1 MASGSGCQSFYQKA
15 LTTKTGLNKL
25 CLAERK
31 RDSAQ
36 PYIMKSVKCV
46 AIFLFLM
53 LCACSKANPADRVL
67 TPTATIKDIMDSV
80 VDPSAEF
87 LFESVAEIADEQGI
101 RQKAPQTD
109 EEWKEVRLRAIALV
123 EAPNLLVMNGRAV
136 ARPGEKS
143 RNPQV
148 ELQPEQIQALL
159 DADRGTFIERAKV
172 LQDAAAMA
180 LKAADDR
187 NKDAL
192 FAANEQLDKACE
204 NCHTHYW
211 YPNDNRVRN
220 PKESQ

>member
-1 MASGSGCQSFYQKA
+1 LKA
-15 LTTKTGLNKL
+15 AEFVKSLAVFLPLIVTTCKPV
-25 CLAERK
+25 
-31 RDSAQ
+31 Q
-36 PYIMKSVKCV
+36 
-46 AIFLFLM
+46 
-53 LCACSKANPADRVL
+53 VL
-67 TPTATIKDIMDSV
+67 TPAATIKDIMDSV

-101 RQKAPQTD
+101 REKAPQTD
-109 EEWKEVRLRAIALV
+109 EEWKEIRLRAIALV

-143 RNPQV
+143 QNPQV

-159 DADRGTFIERAKV
+159 DADHHGFIDRAKV
-172 LQDAAAMA
+172 LQDAAVLA

-192 FAANEQLDKACE
+192 FSACEQLDKACE

-211 YPNDNRVRN
+211 YPNNDRI
-220 PKESQ
+220 PKS

>member
-1 MASGSGCQSFYQKA
+1 MGCDCQSLYTNYLDNQTRSSYSLLAMNGSHGFNGFN
-15 LTTKTGLNKL
+15 GL
-25 CLAERK
+25 
-31 RDSAQ
+31 
-36 PYIMKSVKCV
+36 KSVESV

-53 LCACSKANPADRVL
+53 LSACSKTSPPNSL
-67 TPTATIKDIMDSV
+67 TPAATIKDIMDSI

-101 RQKAPQTD
+101 REKAPQTD

-143 RNPQV
+143 QNPQV

-159 DADRGTFIERAKV
+159 DADRRGFVNRAKV
-172 LQDAAAMA
+172 LQDAAKMA

-204 NCHTHYW
+204 NCHLHYW
-211 YPNDNRVRN
+211 YPNREAQAR
-220 PKESQ
+220 

>member
-1 MASGSGCQSFYQKA
+1 MASA
-15 LTTKTGLNKL
+15 
-25 CLAERK
+25 
-31 RDSAQ
+31 
-36 PYIMKSVKCV
+36 KSVKSFAV
-46 AIFLFLM
+46 FLFFIAG
-53 LCACSKANPADRVL
+53 ACSKTTPPNSLKPA
-67 TPTATIKDIMDSV
+67 ATIKDIMDSI

-101 RQKAPQTD
+101 REKAPQTD

-143 RNPQV
+143 QNPQV

-159 DADRGTFIERAKV
+159 DADPRGFIDRAKV
-172 LQDAAAMA
+172 LQDAAALA

-192 FAANEQLDKACE
+192 FSACEQLDKACE

-211 YPNDNRVRN
+211 YPNDDAKRKRD
-220 PKESQ
+220 SAQH